1 MKTPP
6 HTPSRTGAFTLIE
19 LLVVI
24 AIISLLVSLTLPA
37 LSAAKQQARTV
48 KCLSNIRQTATAV
61 NAFTT
66 DHKGELPENR
76 VNVGPNK
83 HVTWRH
89 NFVEQ
94 KYLPEGDIWACPA
107 PPPTEPRSELD
118 TVDQGSRCVGDV
130 ASNWALN
137 GHLLWRINLDDEE
150 AKRPAIVIRRTSH
163 TILLTETRDRYPDLR
178 ITDDILSAQDEYGG
192 WFGFWHQGKGSYA
205 FVDGHA
211 VTLALKDTGDP
222 DCRWHNGLDNTQD
235 IYDPQERREVPPH
248 GHPEWVFTMPPIY
261 R

>member
-1 MKTPP
+1 MKTLRPQ
-6 HTPSRTGAFTLIE
+6 TPKYSAFTLIE

-48 KCLSNIRQTATAV
+48 KCLSNIRQTATAI

-76 VNVGPNK
+76 IKVNTNQ
-83 HVTWRH
+83 HVTWRY
-89 NFVEQ
+89 NFVENN
-94 KYLPEGDIWACPA
+94 YLPEGEVWTCPA
-107 PPPTEPRSELD
+107 PPPTEPLSEQG
-118 TVDQGSRCVGDV
+118 TVDQGSLCVGDV

-137 GHLLWRINLDDEE
+137 GHLLWRIDLEDQE
-150 AKRPAIVIRRTSH
+150 AERPAIVIRRTSH
-163 TILLTETRDRYPDLR
+163 TLLLAETRDRYPDLR
-178 ITDDILSAQDEYGG
+178 ITDNILAAQDEYGG
-192 WFGFWHQGKGSYA
+192 WFGFWHQSKGAYA

-211 VTLALKDTGDP
+211 ETLALKDTGDP
-222 DCRWHNGLDNTQD
+222 DCRWHNGRDNTQD
-235 IYDPQERREVPPH
+235 IFDPQERGEIPPH
-248 GHPEWVFTMPPIY
+248 GHPEWVFLMPPIY